1 MVCKQFTKFAQG
13 PWYWLMFIL
22 AGTGL
27 LAVALFYQ
35 YRLEEQPCVLCIHVR
50 LWVALLVIVSVAGLL
65 SHKIRLVNSLCQ
77 LALVLISAALLE
89 RAYQILGGERG
100 FIEGECGFDT
110 GLPVWFDVQN
120 WVPWLFRIE
129 TTCGYTPV
137 IMFGITM
144 SESLLFISAMFLL
157 ITLAGLWA
165 SFIRK

>member
-1 MVCKQFTKFAQG
+1 
-13 PWYWLMFIL
+13 
-22 AGTGL
+22 
-27 LAVALFYQ
+27 
-35 YRLEEQPCVLCIHVR
+35 
-50 LWVALLVIVSVAGLL
+50 
-65 SHKIRLVNSLCQ
+65 
-77 LALVLISAALLE
+77 
-89 RAYQILGGERG
+89 RG